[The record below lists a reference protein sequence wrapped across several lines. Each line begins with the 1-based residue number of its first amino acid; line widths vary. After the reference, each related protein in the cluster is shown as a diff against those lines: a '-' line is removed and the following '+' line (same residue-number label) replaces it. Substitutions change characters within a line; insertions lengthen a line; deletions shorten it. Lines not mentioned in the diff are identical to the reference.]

1 VDELRGVEDDGF
13 VADAP
18 ADVALHL
25 SSTSETGRQLLKTSS
40 EDKREE

>member
-1 VDELRGVEDDGF
+1 VDELRGVEDEGF
-13 VADAP
+13 VPDAP

-25 SSTSETGRQLLKTSS
+25 SSTSETGRQLLKTS